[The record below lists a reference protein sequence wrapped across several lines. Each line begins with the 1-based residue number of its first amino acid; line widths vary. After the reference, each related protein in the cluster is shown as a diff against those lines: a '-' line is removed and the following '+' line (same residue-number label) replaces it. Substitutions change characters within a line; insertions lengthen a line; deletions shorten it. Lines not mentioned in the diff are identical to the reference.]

1 MFGKKKKTACLD
13 KDKFKEFMG
22 IAKYQF
28 ILKTK
33 KYIYFIVL
41 GREVHY
47 SDECFIAHNEVTGE
61 IDIVKYSDI
70 LSVIIDGK
78 ETGFR

>member
-1 MFGKKKKTACLD
+1 MFGKKKNINELN
-13 KDKFKEFMG
+13 KDKFKEFLG
-22 IAKYQF
+22 IAKHQF

-33 KYIYFIVL
+33 KYIYFILL

-61 IDIVKYSDI
+61 VDIVRYSDI
-70 LSVIIDGK
+70 MSVIIDGK
-78 ETGFR
+78 ETLFK